1 MNTIYFLPLPDS
13 EEDRSLHQLLPFVP
27 EEKQEKIKRFRFHMD
42 RKLSLY
48 SELLVRVVA
57 SQTLNIPNGEI
68 VFERGEWGKPR
79 LWGHPDFHYNIS
91 HTRSAVMVAVS
102 DSPVGA
108 DIEKIKKAE
117 LGIAKR
123 YFAEQEQDY
132 ISISEEGAAE
142 RFYEIWT
149 RKEAYCKYIGKGLSL
164 PLRSFDVAGP
174 PLCAS
179 IMTMKWG
186 EYIGS
191 VCAQQPNMQ
200 FTVQEW
206 TQDQIE
212 RMALS
217 SLSEY
222 EPAGV

>member
-1 MNTIYFLPLPDS
+1 M
-13 EEDRSLHQLLPFVP
+13 
-27 EEKQEKIKRFRFHMD
+27 
-42 RKLSLY
+42 
-48 SELLVRVVA
+48 RVVA

-132 ISISEEGAAE
+132 IAISEEGAAE

-149 RKEAYCKYIGKGLSL
+149 RKEAYGVSTLAKACRFPFALLMS
-164 PLRSFDVAGP
+164 PDRRFALR
-174 PLCAS
+174 L
-179 IMTMKWG
+179 
-186 EYIGS
+186 
-191 VCAQQPNMQ
+191 
-200 FTVQEW
+200 
-206 TQDQIE
+206 
-212 RMALS
+212 
-217 SLSEY
+217 
-222 EPAGV
+222 